1 MLNSLY
7 YFDRDFFSSWLK
19 NLNEYTHLG
28 IVEFKD
34 EVMCACLFTECSG
47 IVQSCLRGTKN
58 KFLKQ
63 SPDKLLFNY
72 VRFWAK
78 ERGNKFLHLGGGY
91 GGAKDGVYKFKA
103 GFSKQSYDFLT
114 LRLITNVEQYD
125 RPS

>member
-1 MLNSLY
+1 MVPFEQYFDDLFNTYNETMDRVHAQKLY

-28 IVEFKD
+28 IVEFED

-63 SPDKLLFNY
+63 SPDKLLL
-72 VRFWAK
+72 
-78 ERGNKFLHLGGGY
+78 E
-91 GGAKDGVYKFKA
+91 
-103 GFSKQSYDFLT
+103 S
-114 LRLITNVEQYD
+114 
-125 RPS
+125 